1 MRFLPLVLLL
11 LAVGCKT
18 AAPAKKE
25 TEKGALRVISVSAVS
40 ATGGAPVTD
49 ATNLSGVY
57 IVGRGAQ
64 VFSWTQPLL
73 PDQTVDT
80 SISGFR
86 LYWWR
91 SGGATNYVDLP
102 KTTQK
107 VLMSGLAGGSNPLT
121 FVSMS
126 ALNGVVEGV
135 PSNLLLIPTEP

>member
-11 LAVGCKT
+11 MAVGCKT

-25 TEKGALRVISVSAVS
+25 TEKGALRVISVSAVAAPS
-40 ATGGAPVTD
+40 VPVTD

-80 SISGFR
+80 SISGYR

-91 SGGATNYVDLP
+91 SGGATNSVDLP
-102 KTTQK
+102 KTAQK
-107 VLMSGLAGGSNPLT
+107 VLMSGVAGGSKPLT